1 MTVEHLVPGAQAQ
14 LDRGEA
20 VVCVPVY
27 GGIDV
32 LGQCMRALLAHTPAR
47 APILVADDASPDPAV
62 RALVDELGQ
71 LQSTAHRVL
80 YLRQPGNVGFVRNTN
95 TVFAAV
101 HPADVVIVNSD
112 CVVSSGWFE
121 ALRSAAYSNTRVA
134 TASALTNSGTILSV
148 PNRNQPSPNLP
159 QDWSLEEA
167 ASEVRRHSP
176 RLRPQIPTA
185 VGHCVWI
192 RRSAIELVGG
202 FDEAFSPGY
211 EEEVDFS
218 QRCVL
223 HGLSHVVADDAL
235 VLHYGGASFGLTDA
249 SQAIRRDHHAVIQ
262 SRYPYYDRWVAE
274 TESDQ
279 HGPLPRAVSAAVR
292 AFRGLTVTID
302 GRILTRFLTGTQV
315 HVLELIAALHAG
327 GAIDLRVLVPPDLG
341 AYAQLLFARM
351 PSVALLPVAEI
362 GQGAEMSDVVHR
374 PFQVASPEDLDVLRA
389 VGRRLIVT
397 QQDLIGYHNPAYHR
411 SPEKW
416 MQHRRLTRTALSA
429 ADQVLFF
436 SRHAAKEALAEDLVD
451 RARVHVAHLGTDH
464 VLAGLN
470 PEPRPPRGADR
481 IGEAPFLLCLGTDFR
496 HKNRLFALKLLAA
509 LHERHGW
516 RGKLVLAGAHVADG
530 SSAGEEAI
538 FLASRPDLDEDVVDL
553 AAVDEPGKAWLQ
565 QHAKAI
571 VYPTTFEGFGLIP
584 FEAGEAGL
592 PCLFAPETSLAEL
605 LPPSAALLTAWD
617 PQQSADQVA
626 PVLYPGEARERH
638 VALLR
643 AAGARLTWR
652 ATAQRVLEVY
662 RTAAEGKAREA
673 SVLALDQLELESEHA
688 KLEHAFWGL
697 EEKLE
702 RLQYP
707 GNAVDA
713 DLVGPSGVLPIELRR
728 PLLAISQRR
737 WLRMIVLGPV
747 LLTFRLGYMA
757 RHRRLPPRRALP
769 EQSG

>member
-1 MTVEHLVPGAQAQ
+1 MTVEHLAPGAQAG

-27 GGIDV
+27 GGVDV
-32 LGQCMRALLAHTPAR
+32 FAQCMRALLAHTPPH

-71 LQSTAHRVL
+71 LRSTAHRLL
-80 YLRQPGNVGFVRNTN
+80 YLRQPGNVGFVCNAN
-95 TVFAAV
+95 TVFAVV

-134 TASALTNSGTILSV
+134 TASALTNSGTIVSV
-148 PNRNQPSPNLP
+148 PNRNQPAPNLP

-185 VGHCVWI
+185 VGHCLWI
-192 RRSAIELVGG
+192 RRSALELVGG

-235 VLHYGGASFGLTDA
+235 VLHYGGASFGMSGA
-249 SQAIRRDHHAVIQ
+249 SQALRRDHHAVIQ

-274 TESDQ
+274 AESDEQ
-279 HGPLPRAVSAAVR
+279 GPLTRAIGAAAR
-292 AFRGLTVTID
+292 AFRGLSVTID
-302 GRILTRFLTGTQV
+302 GRILTRFLTGSQV
-315 HVLELIAALHAG
+315 HVLELIAALHAEG
-327 GAIDLRVLVPPDLG
+327 SIGLRVLTPPDLG
-341 AYAQLLFARM
+341 EYASMLFARM
-351 PSVALLPVAEI
+351 PSVALLPVAEVRR
-362 GQGAEMSDVVHR
+362 GVEVSDVVHR
-374 PFQVASPEDLDVLRA
+374 PFQVSSPADLDVLRM

-397 QQDLIGYHNPAYHR
+397 QQDLIAYHNPSYHR
-411 SPEKW
+411 SPEAW
-416 MQHRRLTRTALSA
+416 MAHRRLTRTALSA
-429 ADQVLFF
+429 TDQVLFF

-451 RARVHVAHLGTDH
+451 QPRVHVAHLGTDH
-464 VLAGLN
+464 VLAGLT
-470 PEPRPPRGADR
+470 PDPRPPRGADR
-481 IGEAPFLLCLGTDFR
+481 IGEKPFLLCLGTDFR
-496 HKNRLFALKLLAA
+496 HKNRLFALKLLAS

-516 RGKLVLAGAHVADG
+516 RGMLVFAGAHVAHG

-538 FLASRPDLDEDVVDL
+538 FLASHPDLAEDVLDL

-565 QHAKAI
+565 QHANAI
-571 VYPTTFEGFGLIP
+571 VYPTTFEGFGLVP
-584 FEAGEAGL
+584 FEAAEAGL
-592 PCLFAPETSLAEL
+592 PCLFAPETSLAEM
-605 LPPSAALLTAWD
+605 LPSSAALLVSWD

-626 PVLYPGEARERH
+626 PVLDPGEARDRH

-652 ATAQRVLEVY
+652 RTAERVLDVY
-662 RTAAEGKAREA
+662 RTAAEGKARQA
-673 SVLALDQLELESEHA
+673 SVLALDQLELESDHA
-688 KLEHAFWGL
+688 RLEDAFREL
-697 EEKLE
+697 EE
-702 RLQYP
+702 QFGYP

-713 DLVGPSGVLPIELRR
+713 DLVGPDGVLPNELRR
-728 PLLAISQRR
+728 PLLALSRRR
-737 WLRMIVLGPV
+737 WLRVIMLGPM
-747 LLTFRLGYMA
+747 LLTYRLGYMA

-769 EQSG
+769 ERNS